1 MNMLA
6 RSLLAI
12 SETLRRPPHFNLLL
26 VTFVKETGAHV
37 CRAWTRGDVEGGEG
51 TGRQRPMD
59 PPAMPASLP
68 PLTAH
73 AFGLWPRQFFFLPAR
88 RRLKWQQSWKML
100 SVTTA
105 GSVSWYGPYTGF
117 GNRMTHRKWIRG
129 QQWLH
134 WLVLPSAALFSI
146 YFQ

>member
-6 RSLLAI
+6 RSSQSAKRCDVPLILIYFSSRLSRKREPTCVVRGHGGRGGRGGDRPADRW
-12 SETLRRPPHFNLLL
+12 THLPRRRP
-26 VTFVKETGAHV
+26 
-37 CRAWTRGDVEGGEG
+37 
-51 TGRQRPMD
+51 
-59 PPAMPASLP
+59 SLP
-68 PLTAH
+68 SPPMYSVS
-73 AFGLWPRQFFFLPAR
+73 GRGNSSSYPPAR

-134 WLVLPSAALFSI
+134 WLVG
-146 YFQ
+146 